1 MRSTVLLSCV
11 VSVFVVAGC
20 AARHPVGLAD
30 RFIHEGK
37 PAMHLDPPPA
47 AGAPQDSLAEY
58 IDKVRELSLA
68 IRPASGGTATS
79 IEASNAELAAA
90 LQREAARPSAETH
103 REVGEIYRK
112 LGVLDMAYSHF
123 ALAIKADNRD
133 AAAYDGM
140 ARVWR
145 DWGFPGLGLGDAH
158 RAIYFEPGSPSGY
171 NTLGTILQA
180 LGQPAEA
187 ISAYRRAL
195 ALAPDAPYALN
206 NVCSALLAMR
216 RPDQALAV
224 CQRAVQLDPSLVAAQ
239 RNLAAAVALNRI
251 DAGGPVA
258 DAGAPGT
265 PGESL
270 APPAPQ
276 RAADAAPRDAADRAG
291 VTERAKVY
299 PTADVDRR

>member
-1 MRSTVLLSCV
+1 MRLTGSLVLATVTV
-11 VSVFVVAGC
+11 TGC
-20 AARHPVGLAD
+20 AAHHAASLAD
-30 RFIHEGK
+30 RFVHRGE
-37 PAMHLDPPPA
+37 PALRIGGDRPPA
-47 AGAPQDSLAEY
+47 AKDDELATFIEKARSLQAQ
-58 IDKVRELSLA
+58 A
-68 IRPASGGTATS
+68 RPTPAGTSATMES
-79 IEASNAELAAA
+79 ADRPLAAA
-90 LQREAARPSAETH
+90 LAAEAAGPSAVTH
-103 REVGEIYRK
+103 RAVGEAYRA
-112 LGVLDMAYSHF
+112 LGIPDLAFEHF
-123 ALAIKADNRD
+123 MQATKADPND
-133 AAAYDGM
+133 AASYDQL
-140 ARVWR
+140 ARIWR
-145 DWGFPGLGLGDAH
+145 DWGFPQLGLGDAY
-158 RAIYFEPGSPSGY
+158 RAVYYAPESPSAR
-171 NTLGTILQA
+171 NTLGTLLQA
-180 LGQPAEA
+180 IGQPRAA
-187 ISAYRRAL
+187 LDAYRRTL